1 MSGSLPREFVEL
13 MAVVRGYQ
21 RSRAVTVAAELGI
34 ADLLS
39 GGPRAV
45 EDLAA
50 ETSTDTSSLYRLLR
64 ALAALGVFVEHPD
77 RQFELSAM
85 GDFLRRDHPLSLDP
99 AARMFGADYQ
109 WRAWG
114 ELRHS
119 VETGENAAVHALG
132 TDVWDYRRL
141 HPGHG
146 EIFDAT
152 MRTLSAGTTPG
163 CSPPTTSGGTG

>member
-1 MSGSLPREFVEL
+1 
-13 MAVVRGYQ
+13 
-21 RSRAVTVAAELGI
+21 
-34 ADLLS
+34 
-39 GGPRAV
+39 
-45 EDLAA
+45 
-50 ETSTDTSSLYRLLR
+50 
-64 ALAALGVFVEHPD
+64 
-77 RQFELSAM
+77 M

-141 HPGHG
+141 HPEHG